1 MFGLTGTL
9 SSNPMGKVT
18 KSCLVC
24 ATPRSGSTLLCA
36 LLEGTGVAGRPQEFF
51 ERLAH
56 SGLPRQPRE
65 YFEGVEDAELLAHLA
80 PTDPGAPDD
89 ADPIPA
95 ALAAGTTP
103 NGVFGAKLMWTHLLD
118 LADRLGRPA
127 DAALPS
133 DRFPDP
139 SYVHVT
145 RGDKVA
151 QAVSLWRAV
160 QTRAWRAGDV
170 KEEGSAVYHGGAIG
184 HLATQLAEQDEAWRG
199 WFAANGIRPLTIAYE
214 DLAGDAEATTASVL
228 DHLGVGPAAI
238 PAPPLRRQGD
248 DRSARWAERYRREVA
263 AQRV

>member
-1 MFGLTGTL
+1 M
-9 SSNPMGKVT
+9 

-36 LLEGTGVAGRPQEFF
+36 LLAGTGVAGRPQEFF

-65 YFEGVEDAELLAHLA
+65 YFAGVEDPELLAHLA
-80 PTDPGAPDD
+80 PTDPGAPDG
-89 ADPIPA
+89 ADPIPP
-95 ALAAGTTP
+95 ALAEGTTP

-118 LADRLGRPA
+118 LAARLDRPP
-127 DAALPS
+127 DAALLS
-133 DRFPDP
+133 ERFPDP

-170 KEEGSAVYHGGAIG
+170 KEEGTATYHGGAIG
-184 HLATQLAEQDEAWRG
+184 HLVAQLSEQDEAWRA

-214 DLAGDAEATTASVL
+214 DLATDAEAAVAVL

-238 PAPPLRRQGD
+238 PEPPLRRQGD
-248 DRSARWAERYRREVA
+248 DRSARWAERYRM
-263 AQRV
+263 QRV